1 MIKTCQNCG
10 RAHEGRLIEE
20 FKDGDNKPI
29 EIVVCEHIAAGEE
42 EVNRGRKGE
51 RRKER

>member
-20 FKDGDNKPI
+20 FKDGDNKTI
-29 EIVVCEHIAAGEE
+29 EIVVCDHPRYKEE
-42 EVNRGRKGE
+42 E
-51 RRKER
+51 KESV

>member
-1 MIKTCQNCG
+1 MIKYCQNCG

-29 EIVVCEHIAAGEE
+29 EIVVCDSQRYEE
-42 EVNRGRKGE
+42 EDGKSS
-51 RRKER
+51 